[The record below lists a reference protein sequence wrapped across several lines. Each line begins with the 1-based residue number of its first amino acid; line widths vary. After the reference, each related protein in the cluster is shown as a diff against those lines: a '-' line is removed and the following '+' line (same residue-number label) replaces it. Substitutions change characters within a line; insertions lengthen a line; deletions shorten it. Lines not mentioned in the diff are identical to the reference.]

1 MLPCQHQSTYHHE
14 TITLSFLFIPKT
26 LLIWIS
32 QYKTNSN
39 FQKFHRLLNFFTL
52 KMQSLSKFK
61 PLCNIHYRA
70 PVKRPNLTPRGKTM
84 SALALEGELKCSPV
98 KLAVRGAGLRVF
110 SAPSALQGPQNTS
123 HRLRLAPLRSC
134 CCPWW
139 SSHGIVISKM
149 LGLLQLGCTFTNSL
163 SGLSSWCQASASLHD
178 PFNPRPSNATEALS
192 MASRGLSQC

>member
-98 KLAVRGAGLRVF
+98 KLAVRGVGLRVF

-139 SSHGIVISKM
+139 SSHGVGISKLPEPQASPYQWHRLP
-149 LGLLQLGCTFTNSL
+149 LGLSLGSL
-163 SGLSSWCQASASLHD
+163 TLHHD
-178 PFNPRPSNATEALS
+178 ARPQPLS
-192 MASRGLSQC
+192 MILSILGFP